1 MEAFGKQLDEF
12 RNALAGV
19 GTDAIRTDL
28 ESKYAAL
35 RGQFDALF
43 SHSPAPTSPPCQAGP
58 VIMEVG
64 EADMADAVDGVTGLD
79 AEKI

>member
-1 MEAFGKQLDEF
+1 MEAFRQQLDEF
-12 RNALAGV
+12 RTALAGV
-19 GTDAIRTDL
+19 ATDAIRTDL

-43 SHSPAPTSPPCQAGP
+43 PNSPAPTSPLSQAGP
-58 VIMEVG
+58 VIMEVD

-79 AEKI
+79 AEKK